1 MLIRSLSLS
10 SLQSAPKLELACVL
24 MTSAVLEE
32 NDERRA
38 LMVVMFIHCN
48 PSPSLHQN
56 AQ

>member
-38 LMVVMFIHCN
+38 LMVVMFTHCSPF
-48 PSPSLHQN
+48 PSFY
-56 AQ
+56 